1 MEDSLFKTIF
11 TSKELR
17 NFVAYIISKILKI
30 DENYV
35 KEKMIVLNTNS
46 INENKTNK
54 KSISDIIIQVE
65 NNIINI
71 ECNRWYYNGLLERNN
86 YYLASIMKNSIS
98 TKEEY
103 DKYNFIQI
111 NLNDFSINKTKRII
125 NKCYQMMDKK
135 ELDILVDNQ
144 KIYEISIENINKK
157 WYNNCK
163 LTKLEKYI
171 YSLKSNNA
179 KILLELSE
187 EDEEIK
193 KVVKTIME
201 YNCDNKW
208 DNFFDYEADYQRTIN
223 TIVSNARKEINKA
236 KKEINKA
243 KEANEKA
250 KEAGKKEGIFTTI
263 KNMLKNGIDLNMISK
278 CTGVTKKEI
287 EKINEGLKIPN

>member
-135 ELDILVDNQ
+135 ELDILIDNQ

-223 TIVSNARKEINKA
+223 TIVSNA

-250 KEAGKKEGIFTTI
+250 KEEGKKEGIMEGIFTTI
-263 KNMLKNGIDLNMISK
+263 KNMLKKDLSFDLISEY
-278 CTGVTKKEI
+278 TGVTKKEI
-287 EKINEGLKIPN
+287 EKINASLKVSS